1 MKNLLI
7 LLFVSIGLHSYA
19 QTKPALDQR
28 LIGKWKAISKIEID
42 KTNGVV
48 TETDRELYKAGEK
61 TYEFTKKNTVII
73 TQGFGKHKEELPAVS
88 DGSKLFIGKSNKNK
102 TPYIV
107 TFQQGKTGLLKTETK
122 TKKGKTIVETEEIIL
137 QR

>member
-1 MKNLLI
+1 MKNLFI
-7 LLFVSIGLHSYA
+7 LLFVSIGLHAYA
-19 QTKPALDQR
+19 QNKPTLDQR

-42 KTNGVV
+42 KTDGVI

-107 TFQQGKTGLLKTETK
+107 TLQQGKTRLLKTETK
-122 TKKGKTIVETEEIIL
+122 TKKGKTIVETEEVML